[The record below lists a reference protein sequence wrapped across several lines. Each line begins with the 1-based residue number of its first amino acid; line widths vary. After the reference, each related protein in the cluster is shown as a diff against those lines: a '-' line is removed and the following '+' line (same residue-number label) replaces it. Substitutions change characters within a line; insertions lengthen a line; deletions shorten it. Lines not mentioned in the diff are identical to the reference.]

1 LRRLAAI
8 KRIKKRG
15 RPNPST
21 TVKTGGTT
29 IIAVMAGSV
38 DVEND
43 SGVIFEVDE
52 DELVEMMGV
61 VDVNVRL
68 GLKPTESDMI
78 RL

>member
-1 LRRLAAI
+1 MAI
-8 KRIKKRG
+8 
-15 RPNPST
+15 
-21 TVKTGGTT
+21 V
-29 IIAVMAGSV
+29 AGSV
-38 DVEND
+38 VAEDD
-43 SGVIFEVDE
+43 SCAIFEVDE